1 MRFDL
6 SHGILV
12 VVVAVAAFWLGR
24 NVALPGDDVG

>member
-12 VVVAVAAFWLGR
+12 VVVAVAAFWVGR
-24 NVALPGDDVG
+24 YVCLPGEEAA